1 MEKLKRNGKAKM
13 SKDYQK
19 EVVNFLKPTSVKMNL
34 SEGRSPYPKVEGSLR
49 KLEKAYEDFG
59 DSLKDLYGDMEKHRK
74 SGKGDGQSAVS
85 SRNSVNDMMTEC
97 AGFNKTKMAPVLKRW
112 SKVLSKIDD
121 YRG

>member
-1 MEKLKRNGKAKM
+1 M

-34 SEGRSPYPKVEGSLR
+34 SEGRSPYPKVDRSFR
-49 KLEKAYEDFG
+49 KLEKAYEDFD
-59 DSLKDLYGDMEKHRK
+59 DSLKDLYGDIEKHRK
-74 SGKGDGQSAVS
+74 SGKETLDPP
-85 SRNSVNDMMTEC
+85 RNSVNDMMTEC

-112 SKVLSKIDD
+112 SEVLSKIDD